1 MSIPVR
7 IQMTAGE
14 NGPTA
19 LFMMLGYFGF
29 YADMKAVREVCVTS
43 RNGSSPQQ
51 LIDAAGE
58 FGLEGEVRD
67 IPVEEFS
74 SAGLPLRVQWKKR
87 YYVIVRKMNDKMVWL
102 VDPAKGDYRLPL
114 DTFRKQ
120 YSGKALVLKPGPGF
134 KKGGKKESGM
144 VNPSE

>member
-58 FGLEGEVRD
+58 FGLEGISVSGGAFPPET
-67 IPVEEFS
+67 VE
-74 SAGLPLRVQWKKR
+74 
-87 YYVIVRKMNDKMVWL
+87 I
-102 VDPAKGDYRLPL
+102 
-114 DTFRKQ
+114 
-120 YSGKALVLKPGPGF
+120 GKILW
-134 KKGGKKESGM
+134 
-144 VNPSE
+144 